1 MAKIP
6 LYTARNKKN
15 QTS

>member
-6 LYTARNKKN
+6 LYTGDGDV
-15 QTS
+15 SLI